1 MLISVSAIEPLKI
14 PNFVIT
20 CIFQNRFYLGYS
32 YVYPDQGSGVKLV
45 NTHLPDQGAQ
55 KLRIFTIMLHF
66 NIAYSFSIGCIGT
79 LHFLAN

>member
-1 MLISVSAIEPLKI
+1 M
-14 PNFVIT
+14 
-20 CIFQNRFYLGYS
+20 
-32 YVYPDQGSGVKLV
+32 YPDQGSGVKLV